1 MSKPARKREKAYREK
16 RKITPAFVAA
26 MAFLLLLAFISLF
39 PLLLVI
45 MNSFKTQAE
54 ILANPLAL
62 PSTFHFE
69 NYAYTWTVGKFGEGF
84 LNSLK
89 LTGTAIVTGVLA
101 SATMGYVLAT
111 RRVRTWKPLT
121 LYFMLCTTVPLQMFM
136 LPLYTSFVD
145 ANLMGNVFAVGVAI
159 AAWNLP
165 MPVFLMRTYFLKVPY
180 ELEEAARIDGANTFQ
195 VFTRVMLP
203 IVSPGLITVA
213 VIVGLFSWNE
223 YLLSTTL
230 LQGEANFTATLK
242 FLNLNGTF
250 SKDYSVIMAGA
261 VIMIVPMII
270 IFLLLQKK
278 FIEGMA
284 SGAVK
289 G

>member
-1 MSKPARKREKAYREK
+1 
-16 RKITPAFVAA
+16 
-26 MAFLLLLAFISLF
+26 
-39 PLLLVI
+39 
-45 MNSFKTQAE
+45 
-54 ILANPLAL
+54 
-62 PSTFHFE
+62 
-69 NYAYTWTVGKFGEGF
+69 
-84 LNSLK
+84 
-89 LTGTAIVTGVLA
+89 
-101 SATMGYVLAT
+101 
-111 RRVRTWKPLT
+111 
-121 LYFMLCTTVPLQMFM
+121 
-136 LPLYTSFVD
+136 
-145 ANLMGNVFAVGVAI
+145 
-159 AAWNLP
+159 

>member
-1 MSKPARKREKAYREK
+1 MKKLRERERVHRPK
-16 RKITPAFVAA
+16 RKITPAFIVA
-26 MAFLLLLAFISLF
+26 MVILVLLAVISLF
-39 PLLLVI
+39 PLALVI
-45 MNSFKTQAE
+45 MNSLKTQPE
-54 ILANPLAL
+54 ILQNPLAL
-62 PSTFHFE
+62 PTKLHFE
-69 NYAYTWTVGKFGEGF
+69 NYSYTWTVGRFGEGF
-84 LNSLK
+84 LNSIK

-136 LPLYTSFVD
+136 LPLYTSFVQ
-145 ANLMGNVFAVGVAI
+145 AKLMGNVFAVGAAI

-165 MPVFLMRTYFLKVPY
+165 MPIFLMRTYFLKVPY

-195 VFTRVMLP
+195 VFRRVMLP

-230 LQGEANFTATLK
+230 LQGESNFTATLK

-250 SKDYSVIMAGA
+250 SRDYSVIMAGA

-270 IFLLLQKK
+270 VFLLLQKR

-284 SGAVK
+284 CGAVK